1 MSAKREALE
10 AARAAEPGAPAMR
23 AWAAYTELDD
33 RAPRAAAD
41 TVWAALHLVGS
52 GDLATRRIRLEV
64 VFASAQR
71 HARAS
76 TVDVLGGVLR
86 EMEPAGRARVLRGVA
101 DDLDGLQGS
110 WA

>member
-1 MSAKREALE
+1 
-10 AARAAEPGAPAMR
+10 MR

-33 RAPRAAAD
+33 RGPKAAVQ
-41 TVWAALHLVGS
+41 TVTSALHLVGS
-52 GDLATRRIRLEV
+52 GDLATRRLRLEV

-76 TVDVLGGVLR
+76 SVHVLGAVLR
-86 EMEPAGRARVLRGVA
+86 AMEPEGRARVLRGVA